1 MPDSPSPDHESHGN
15 RGGQR
20 NHDKATRYSTKKTI
34 SVIAALVGIVLVVAG
49 IADAAQSTSGANAR
63 SSLTL
68 IAPAGAGGGWDGAA
82 RESQQTLR
90 SEGIVNNPQVVNI
103 PGVGGTIGL
112 SQLSSMT
119 GESTTVMVMGIT
131 MLGAININGSGVSID
146 DVTPIARLTDDYDV
160 VVVSADSPI
169 NSIDDLVEEWK
180 KDPSHFPFGG
190 GSLGS
195 LDQMI
200 IAQLAQEAGIDPSSA
215 NYMAHSGGAELA
227 TALLSGTIKAS
238 VSGFADFK
246 DQIEAGRLKMIGVSA
261 EAPIADIDAPTLI
274 EQGYDVSLTN
284 WRGIVAPP
292 GITDEERLELEEIF
306 REMIATDTWRD
317 TLERNQW
324 TDTSLIGDEF
334 ATNLKEETQTVDAI
348 WSNLG
353 Y

>member
-1 MPDSPSPDHESHGN
+1 MSDSPGSSWRSPLK
-15 RGGQR
+15 
-20 NHDKATRYSTKKTI
+20 KAA
-34 SVIAALVGIVLVVAG
+34 SVIAVIVGIGLVIAG
-49 IADAAQSTSGANAR
+49 VINASQSVSGADAR

-90 SEGIVNNPQVVNI
+90 SEGIVNNPKVVNI
-103 PGVGGTIGL
+103 PGAGGTIGL
-112 SQLSSMT
+112 SQLTEMP
-119 GESTTVMVMGIT
+119 GESTTAMIMGIT
-131 MLGAININGSGVSID
+131 MLGAININGSGIQID

-169 NSIDDLVEEWK
+169 NSIADLVTEWEQN
-180 KDPSHFPFGG
+180 PNHFPFGG

-200 IAQLAQEAGIDPSSA
+200 IAQLAKEAGIDPASI

-227 TALLSGTIKAS
+227 TALLSGTIQAS
-238 VSGFADFK
+238 VSGYADFK

-261 EAPIADIDAPTLI
+261 EGPVEGIDAPTLI
-274 EQGYDVSLTN
+274 DQGYDVSLTN
-284 WRGIVAPP
+284 WRGVVAPP
-292 GITDEERLELEEIF
+292 GITDEERHELEEIF
-306 REMIATDTWRD
+306 REMIETETWRN

-324 TDTSLIGDEF
+324 TDTSLIGDDF
-334 ATNLKEETQTVDAI
+334 AANLKEETAIVDSI
-348 WSNLG
+348 WSDLG

>member
-1 MPDSPSPDHESHGN
+1 MSDSPGSSQSSPVK
-15 RGGQR
+15 
-20 NHDKATRYSTKKTI
+20 KAV
-34 SVIAALVGIVLVVAG
+34 SVIAVLVGVGLVFAG
-49 IADAAQSTSGANAR
+49 VVNASQSVSGADVR

-90 SEGIVNNPQVVNI
+90 SEGIVNNPKVVNI
-103 PGVGGTIGL
+103 PGAGGTIGL
-112 SQLSSMT
+112 SQLTEMP
-119 GESTTVMVMGIT
+119 GESTTAMIMGIT
-131 MLGAININGSGVSID
+131 MLGAININGSGIQID

-169 NSIDDLVEEWK
+169 NSVDDLVAEWK
-180 KDPSHFPFGG
+180 QDPGHFPFGG

-200 IAQLAQEAGIDPSSA
+200 VAQLAKESDIDPA
-215 NYMAHSGGAELA
+215 NINYLAHSGGAELA

-238 VSGFADFK
+238 VSGYADFK

-261 EAPIADIDAPTLI
+261 EAPVDGIDSRTLI
-274 EQGYDVSLTN
+274 DQGYDVSLTN
-284 WRGIVAPP
+284 WRGVVAPP
-292 GITDEERLELEEIF
+292 DISDAERRELEDIF
-306 REMIATDTWRD
+306 REMIETETWRD

-324 TDTSLIGDEF
+324 TDTSLIGDDF
-334 ATNLKEETQTVDAI
+334 AENLKEETALVDSI
-348 WSNLG
+348 WSDLG

>member
-1 MPDSPSPDHESHGN
+1 M
-15 RGGQR
+15 
-20 NHDKATRYSTKKTI
+20 
-34 SVIAALVGIVLVVAG
+34 
-49 IADAAQSTSGANAR
+49 
-63 SSLTL
+63 
-68 IAPAGAGGGWDGAA
+68 
-82 RESQQTLR
+82 
-90 SEGIVNNPQVVNI
+90 
-103 PGVGGTIGL
+103 
-112 SQLSSMT
+112 
-119 GESTTVMVMGIT
+119 
-131 MLGAININGSGVSID
+131 
-146 DVTPIARLTDDYDV
+146 
-160 VVVSADSPI
+160 
-169 NSIDDLVEEWK
+169 
-180 KDPSHFPFGG
+180 
-190 GSLGS
+190 GS

-200 IAQLAQEAGIDPSSA
+200 IAQLAQKAGIDPSST

-334 ATNLKEETQTVDAI
+334 AANLKEETQTVDAI

>member
-1 MPDSPSPDHESHGN
+1 MPDSPSPGN
-15 RGGQR
+15 PR
-20 NHDKATRYSTKKTI
+20 NPEKPPRTPLKTAI
-34 SVIAALVGIVLVVAG
+34 SAIAALVGIGLVIAG
-49 IADAAQSTSGANAR
+49 VADASQSTSGANAR

-103 PGVGGTIGL
+103 PGAGGTIGL
-112 SQLSSMT
+112 SQLSSMS

-160 VVVSADSPI
+160 VVVAADSPI
-169 NSIDDLVEEWK
+169 NSVDDLVAEWK

-200 IAQLAQEAGIDPSSA
+200 IAQLAQEAGIEPSST

-246 DQIEAGRLKMIGVSA
+246 DQIEAGRLKIIGVSA
-261 EAPIADIDAPTLI
+261 EQPIADINAPTLI

-292 GITDEERLELEEIF
+292 GITDEERMELEEIF
-306 REMIATDTWRD
+306 REMIATDTWRS

-324 TDTSLIGDEF
+324 TDTSLIGDDF
-334 ATNLKEETQTVDAI
+334 AQNLQQETETVDNI

>member
-1 MPDSPSPDHESHGN
+1 MSDSPGSASRSPLK
-15 RGGQR
+15 
-20 NHDKATRYSTKKTI
+20 KAV
-34 SVIAALVGIVLVVAG
+34 SVIAVIIGLGLVIAGVVNAS
-49 IADAAQSTSGANAR
+49 QSVSGADAR

-90 SEGIVNNPQVVNI
+90 SEGIVNNPKVVNI
-103 PGVGGTIGL
+103 PGAGGTIGL
-112 SQLSSMT
+112 SQLTEMP
-119 GESTTVMVMGIT
+119 GESTTAMIMGIT
-131 MLGAININGSGVSID
+131 MLGAININGSGVQID

-169 NSIDDLVEEWK
+169 NSIDDLVAEWG
-180 KDPSHFPFGG
+180 KDPGHFPFGG

-200 IAQLAQEAGIDPSSA
+200 VAQLAKESGIDPA
-215 NYMAHSGGAELA
+215 NINYMAHSGGAELA
-227 TALLSGTIKAS
+227 TALLSGTISAS
-238 VSGFADFK
+238 VSGYADFK

-261 EAPIADIDAPTLI
+261 KEPVTGIDTPTLI

-284 WRGIVAPP
+284 WRGVVAPP
-292 GITDEERLELEEIF
+292 DITAEERHELEEIF
-306 REMIATDTWRD
+306 REMIATETWRD

-324 TDTSLIGDEF
+324 TDTSLIGDDF
-334 ATNLKEETQTVDAI
+334 ATNLKEETAIVDSI
-348 WSNLG
+348 WSDLG